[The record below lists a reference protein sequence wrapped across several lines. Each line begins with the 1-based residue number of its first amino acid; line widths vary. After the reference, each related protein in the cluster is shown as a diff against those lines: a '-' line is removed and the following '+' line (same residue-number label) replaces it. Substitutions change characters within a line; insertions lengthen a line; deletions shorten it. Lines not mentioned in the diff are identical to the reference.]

1 MRRPKLFDLNDAL
14 QHPGRKVY
22 LEVSTSLEEEDDLDL
37 VRPIVG
43 ELSAVSTGSMLLVE
57 GLCHVTMV
65 LECARCNDPVE
76 VEFDFEIREE
86 FPVEGVAAGYGS
98 GGMAHVVPGEDAV
111 MFRGNSLIWEELI
124 RQDLWGQIPYSVL
137 CREDCP
143 GVEWDHGIPVGR
155 PEFQVLSQLLDD
167 AEDDRPE

>member
-14 QHPGRKVY
+14 QHPGRKVS
-22 LEVSTSLEEEDDLDL
+22 LKVSTSLEEEDDLDL

-43 ELSAVSTGSMLLVE
+43 ELEAVSTGRVLLVE

-65 LECARCNDPVE
+65 LECARCNVPVE
-76 VEFDFEIREE
+76 VEFDMDIHEE

-124 RQDLWGQIPYSVL
+124 RQDLWGQIPFSVL

-143 GVEWDHGIPVGR
+143 GVDWGNGAPSGR
-155 PEFQVLSQLLDD
+155 PEFQVLSQLLDS
-167 AEDDRPE
+167 AEDEKSE